1 MNSLIS
7 FTVCFCCSKQNMMK
21 GSVAYGVMKVHATEA
36 DMRVNHI
43 ENLSQIISI
52 LTRKILGV
60 IEEN

>member
-1 MNSLIS
+1 
-7 FTVCFCCSKQNMMK
+7 MMK